1 MIGRGEQ
8 MYFYDEEEMRNRL
21 KEKGLSIR
29 ELSKRVD
36 LPYNTVYAI
45 FKGQSNIDGVR
56 LRVYKKIVNELWKGE

>member
-1 MIGRGEQ
+1 

-21 KEKGLSIR
+21 KEKGLIIR

>member
-1 MIGRGEQ
+1 
-8 MYFYDEEEMRNRL
+8 MRNRL

-56 LRVYKKIVNELWKGE
+56 LRVYKKIVNELVERRVSVWLD

>member
-1 MIGRGEQ
+1 
-8 MYFYDEEEMRNRL
+8 MRNRL